1 MSESKKASPQP
12 KAKSS
17 SWFLRNSIELVASF
31 LCAVLTIIVF
41 LQVLFRYGLR
51 FPLDWAEEFAMV
63 VFQWVSF
70 IGAGIAVRRGFHFH
84 VDLFTK
90 RLPNRWQIATELLS
104 SAAILAVGYI
114 LLHVGIKMMEMAK
127 YITLP
132 VLYFSKAYVFLAI
145 PIGGA
150 LMIIYQIP
158 IAWNQIRKLRGR
170 G

>member
-1 MSESKKASPQP
+1 MSEDNKAITQR
-12 KAKSS
+12 KGKSS
-17 SWFLRNSIELVASF
+17 RWFLRNSMELVASL

-84 VDLFTK
+84 VDVLAK
-90 RLPNRWQIATELLS
+90 RLPIRWQTATQLLS

-114 LLHVGIKMMEMAK
+114 MVHVGIKMMDMAR

-158 IAWNQIRKLRGR
+158 IAWDQVRKFRGR

>member
-1 MSESKKASPQP
+1 MSEDNKAITQP
-12 KAKSS
+12 KGKSS
-17 SWFLRNSIELVASF
+17 RWFLRNSMELVASF

-84 VDLFTK
+84 VDLVTK
-90 RLPNRWQIATELLS
+90 RLPNRWQTVTGLLS
-104 SAAILAVGYI
+104 SAAILTVGYI
-114 LLHVGIKMMEMAK
+114 MVHVGIKMMDMAR

-158 IAWNQIRKLRGR
+158 IAWDQVRKFRGS